1 MKKIIIFLFSICLLL
16 IMPIIVF
23 AANEKED
30 GLTVL
35 ADEII
40 QTTNDLYKDKLPREI
55 IEDDLDFGNV
65 FKIYVGV
72 NIFSKDIDL
81 IKDIPKIFGAD
92 GYIYELPIYLDNN
105 TVIVN
110 ISKGQPLNENVE
122 FTNEERSNI
131 LKGEGKWQV
140 TAIKYYENKTVD
152 YRTELKKRVGTVPE
166 DTVLVGGLPYFR
178 YAVALIPNTDGR
190 IEGIVPLSDVPG
202 VEKIKNLR
210 IKTNK
215 METDDMYDYQNIR
228 EYINELPK
236 ISGDEAGPYGFL
248 DIAKPNLSKN
258 NNSVILVLLVGVI
271 FVCGITIFFYKNKKT
286 VR

>member
-16 IMPIIVF
+16 ITPIIVF

-40 QTTNDLYKDKLPREI
+40 RTTNDLYKDKLLREI
-55 IEDDLDFGNV
+55 TENDLDFENV
-65 FKIYVGV
+65 FKIYIGV

-92 GYIYELPIYLDNN
+92 GYVYELPIYLDNN

-122 FTNEERSNI
+122 FINEECSDI
-131 LKGEGKWQV
+131 LNGEGKWQV

-152 YRTELKKRVGTVPE
+152 YRTELKKRLGTVPE

-202 VEKIKNLR
+202 VEKIKKLAC
-210 IKTNK
+210 KDK
-215 METDDMYDYQNIR
+215 
-228 EYINELPK
+228 
-236 ISGDEAGPYGFL
+236 
-248 DIAKPNLSKN
+248 
-258 NNSVILVLLVGVI
+258 
-271 FVCGITIFFYKNKKT
+271 
-286 VR
+286 

>member
-1 MKKIIIFLFSICLLL
+1 M
-16 IMPIIVF
+16 
-23 AANEKED
+23 
-30 GLTVL
+30 
-35 ADEII
+35 
-40 QTTNDLYKDKLPREI
+40 
-55 IEDDLDFGNV
+55 
-65 FKIYVGV
+65 
-72 NIFSKDIDL
+72 
-81 IKDIPKIFGAD
+81 
-92 GYIYELPIYLDNN
+92 
-105 TVIVN
+105 
-110 ISKGQPLNENVE
+110 
-122 FTNEERSNI
+122 
-131 LKGEGKWQV
+131 
-140 TAIKYYENKTVD
+140 
-152 YRTELKKRVGTVPE
+152 KKRVGTVPE

-215 METDDMYDYQNIR
+215 METDDMYDYQNIK

-236 ISGDEAGPYGFL
+236 ILGDEAEPYGFL

-258 NNSVILVLLVGVI
+258 NNSVVLVLFVGVI

>member
-16 IMPIIVF
+16 TTPIIVF

-30 GLTVL
+30 DLTVL

-40 QTTNDLYKDKLPREI
+40 RTTNDLYKDKLPREVT
-55 IEDDLDFGNV
+55 ENDLDFENV
-65 FKIYVGV
+65 FKIYIGV

-122 FTNEERSNI
+122 FTGEERSNI

-152 YRTELKKRVGTVPE
+152 Y
-166 DTVLVGGLPYFR
+166 
-178 YAVALIPNTDGR
+178 
-190 IEGIVPLSDVPG
+190 
-202 VEKIKNLR
+202 
-210 IKTNK
+210 
-215 METDDMYDYQNIR
+215 
-228 EYINELPK
+228 
-236 ISGDEAGPYGFL
+236 
-248 DIAKPNLSKN
+248 
-258 NNSVILVLLVGVI
+258 
-271 FVCGITIFFYKNKKT
+271 
-286 VR
+286 

>member
-16 IMPIIVF
+16 ITPIIVF
-23 AANEKED
+23 AENKKED
-30 GLTVL
+30 DLTVL

-40 QTTNDLYKDKLPREI
+40 RTTNDLYKDKLPREVT
-55 IEDDLDFGNV
+55 ENDLDFENV
-65 FKIYVGV
+65 FKIYIGV

-122 FTNEERSNI
+122 FTGEERSNI

-152 YRTELKKRVGTVPE
+152 YRTELKKRLGTVPE
-166 DTVLVGGLPYFR
+166 DTVLVGELPYFR

-202 VEKIKNLR
+202 VEKIKDLR
-210 IKTNK
+210 VKANK
-215 METDDMYDYQNIR
+215 METDDMYDYQNIK

-236 ISGDEAGPYGFL
+236 ILGDEAGPYGFL
-248 DIAKPNLSKN
+248 DVAKPNLSKN
-258 NNSVILVLLVGVI
+258 NNSVVLFLFVGVI
-271 FVCGITIFFYKNKKT
+271 FVCGIAIFLYKNKKT